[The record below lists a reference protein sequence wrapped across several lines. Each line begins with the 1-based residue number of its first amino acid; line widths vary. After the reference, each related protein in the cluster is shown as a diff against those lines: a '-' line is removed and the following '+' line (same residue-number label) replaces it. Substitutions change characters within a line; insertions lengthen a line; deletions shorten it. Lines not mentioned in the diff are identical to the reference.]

1 MMHSVHTTMLYSL
14 EGLQEVVQWNKIL
27 KLQSPDG
34 SFLSSPAATAVAYMK
49 TGDSKCLEYLSYIV
63 RRSGSWGT
71 ISQKTKLV
79 SNFYHRF
86 NGGKLCYFKYLT
98 I

>member
-49 TGDSKCLEYLSYIV
+49 TGDSKCLEYLTYIV

-71 ISQKTKLV
+71 ISKKLNWSLIFIIYLMGENYAT
-79 SNFYHRF
+79 SN
-86 NGGKLCYFKYLT
+86 